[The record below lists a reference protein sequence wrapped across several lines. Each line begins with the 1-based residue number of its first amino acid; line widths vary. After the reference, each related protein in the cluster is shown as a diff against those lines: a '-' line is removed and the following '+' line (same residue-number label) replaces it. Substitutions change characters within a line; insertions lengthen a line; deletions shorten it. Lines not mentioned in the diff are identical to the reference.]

1 MKRCPKCNTVYDD
14 TKNFCIKDGTQLV
27 DHSGE
32 TENQDEPK
40 PEPRRKRKGKSG
52 KGRKMFRKI
61 VLALI
66 VIVVALYAL
75 SKWALNSAT
84 YLRLSPETQIFSRDK
99 QVYTVNVETDG
110 YTWEVIHRPDWVTI
124 LNEDTEANLL
134 KISVMSN
141 KGGDDREGTIE
152 IKSGKCTAVMQ
163 VGQWAKAKKLECDKS
178 ELKFKRSPDSD
189 SKKTIKVTSDTHDVS
204 ASCTSWMTVKWNG
217 ATMLN
222 VTCEDNEG
230 YARKGTIT
238 ITADDLSRT
247 ITVRQQ
253 GKCKSCKGTGKTGSS
268 ITICPYCQS
277 GRVYDIWGN
286 SSICKHCGGV
296 GWKASSKRSDCSSCK
311 GTRYT
316 Y

>member
-27 DHSGE
+27 DYSD
-32 TENQDEPK
+32 NQDEPK
-40 PEPRRKRKGKSG
+40 PEPRRKRKEKSG
-52 KGRKMFRKI
+52 KGRKIFRKI

-66 VIVVALYAL
+66 VIVVVLYAL
-75 SKWALNSAT
+75 SRWVLNSAT

-124 LNEDTEANLL
+124 LDEDTEANLL

-141 KGGDDREGTIE
+141 KDGDDREGTIE
-152 IKSGKCTAVMQ
+152 IKSGKCTAIMQ
-163 VGQWAKAKKLECDKS
+163 IGQWAKARKLECDKS
-178 ELKFKRSPDSD
+178 ELWFEKSPGSD
-189 SKKTIKVTSDTHDVS
+189 SKKTLKVTSDTREVS
-204 ASCTSWMTVKWNG
+204 ALPSSSWVKVKWPD
-217 ATMLN
+217 ATKLN
-222 VTCEDNEG
+222 VTCEDNDG

-253 GKCKSCKGTGKTGSS
+253 GKCKSCKGTGKKNSS
-268 ITICPYCQS
+268 GVEICSYCHY
-277 GRVYDIWGN
+277 GFVYDIWGN

-296 GWKASSKRSDCSSCK
+296 GWKASSQRSECPSCK
-311 GTRYT
+311 GTGYT

>member
-1 MKRCPKCNTVYDD
+1 MKKCPKCNTVYDD

-27 DHSGE
+27 DYSGE
-32 TENQDEPK
+32 TDIQDEPK
-40 PEPRRKRKGKSG
+40 HEPRRKRKEKSG
-52 KGRKMFRKI
+52 KGRKIFRKI
-61 VLALI
+61 VLALV

-75 SKWALNSAT
+75 FHWALNSAT

-163 VGQWAKAKKLECDKS
+163 VGQWAKARKLECDKS
-178 ELKFKRSPDSD
+178 ELWFKKSPDSD
-189 SKKTIKVTSDTHDVS
+189 SKKTLKVTSDTHDVS

-222 VTCEDNEG
+222 VTCEDNDG

-253 GKCKSCKGTGKTGSS
+253 GKCKSCKGKGKTGSS
-268 ITICPYCQS
+268 ITSCPYCQS

-296 GWKASSKRSDCSSCK
+296 GWKASSQRSECPSCK
-311 GTRYT
+311 GTGYT